1 VVPIYKKFMP
11 LTATRLW
18 LSSVLL
24 AVMLFLPSFV
34 DGEIYQEEL
43 KTYEK
48 IRAAALKGEPLAQV
62 HLGVR
67 YFAGD
72 GVKKD
77 RVEATKWFRKAADQG
92 FAPAQVILGNSY
104 YYGYGVGK
112 DPAEAVAWY
121 RKAADQGLT
130 DAQQLLGNRYFNGEG
145 VTKDIVEAYAYYN
158 LSPITIE
165 SARKNLETLE
175 KVMSPEDRQR
185 GQKRSKELQQE
196 FAAKRAEK

>member
-1 VVPIYKKFMP
+1 MP
-11 LTATRLW
+11 LTAARLW

-24 AVMLFLPSFV
+24 AIILFLPSFA

-43 KTYEK
+43 KTYEE

-112 DPAEAVAWY
+112 DPAQAVMWY
-121 RKAADQGLT
+121 RKAADQGLA
-130 DAQQLLGNRYFNGEG
+130 DAQHLLGNRHFTGEG
-145 VTKDIVEAYAYYN
+145 VAKDFIEAYAYYA
-158 LSPITIE
+158 LSPIKLE
-165 SARKNLETLE
+165 SARKNLETRE
-175 KVMSPEDRQR
+175 KTLSPEDRQR

-196 FAAKRAEK
+196 IAAKQAGK